1 MKNIST
7 YRTVYRLQCPPVV
20 SRLCLLENV
29 AGEGGRRLR
38 GREPGGE
45 TFLDATVSLVVHL
58 SVSCM

>member
-1 MKNIST
+1 MIDISP

-29 AGEGGRRLR
+29 TGEGGRRLK

-45 TFLDATVSLVVHL
+45 TFYDATASLVVHL
-58 SVSCM
+58 SVSCI